1 VGTGSAL
8 VILKLRQGKFR
19 LGTRKYFFSERAVM
33 QWHRIPREVG
43 ESLTLEVFKN
53 CRDVALRDIA

>member
-1 VGTGSAL
+1 ME
-8 VILKLRQGKFR
+8 IW
-19 LGTRKYFFSERAVM
+19 KYFFSERAVM